1 MCEAASQNIHDL
13 HKVVRA
19 STEATTIRNT
29 LAAISPI
36 FCSVGRTKIDRSAE
50 IHTHTY
56 QHELLWFFF
65 LLNVKVRN
73 VPFRSIWE
81 CMLFL
86 KLHIFLI
93 HFFLIPM
100 LASLH
105 YKKIFLFFG
114 GKCFYPNLDRFI
126 FVALQINGYW
136 VNIIDIFI
144 DFNVK
149 TKA

>member
-50 IHTHTY
+50 IHTHLSTRVVVILFPP
-56 QHELLWFFF
+56 QCQGQKCSIQIDLRMHALFKAAHFSDTFFSDP
-65 LLNVKVRN
+65 NVG
-73 VPFRSIWE
+73 
-81 CMLFL
+81 
-86 KLHIFLI
+86 
-93 HFFLIPM
+93 IPP
-100 LASLH
+100 LQ
-105 YKKIFLFFG
+105 KKNISFFG

-126 FVALQINGYW
+126 FVALQINGY
-136 VNIIDIFI
+136 
-144 DFNVK
+144 
-149 TKA
+149 